1 MGKLG
6 EAICCFTEVTLI
18 GCWGH
23 TSEKRIIF
31 CFCTHFVNIHSGIN
45 TTTSELKKKR
55 SKLITFTCIFF
66 QDTRHGHHIITLLYM
81 FPFFPI
87 STLKS
92 TLWVWPVSIGCSM
105 PHRTLSYP
113 YFCSGVCFIMQLFS
127 IFLWTFHCG
136 HCLLLPHVLHLK
148 TRWLFQILR
157 SLQNVTC
164 IVCLFF

>member
-45 TTTSELKKKR
+45 TTTSELKKKGR
-55 SKLITFTCIFF
+55 NWLLLHVFF

-92 TLWVWPVSIGCSM
+92 TLRVWPVSIGCSM

-113 YFCSGVCFIMQLFS
+113 YFFQVRVCFVMQLFS
-127 IFLWTFHCG
+127 IFFG
-136 HCLLLPHVLHLK
+136 
-148 TRWLFQILR
+148 LF
-157 SLQNVTC
+157 
-164 IVCLFF
+164 IVDTVCYYHMSFI

>member
-1 MGKLG
+1 MLRTYFWK
-6 EAICCFTEVTLI
+6 EN
-18 GCWGH
+18 
-23 TSEKRIIF
+23 
-31 CFCTHFVNIHSGIN
+31 NILFLYTFRQYSFRNKHDNEWI
-45 TTTSELKKKR
+45 EEKR

-113 YFCSGVCFIMQLFS
+113 YFFSGPCLLCYATVFNFPLDFS
-127 IFLWTFHCG
+127 LWTQF
-136 HCLLLPHVLHLK
+136 VI
-148 TRWLFQILR
+148 T
-157 SLQNVTC
+157 TC
-164 IVCLFF
+164 PSFKN

>member
-45 TTTSELKKKR
+45 TTTSEFKKKGR
-55 SKLITFTCIFF
+55 NWLLLHVFFF
-66 QDTRHGHHIITLLYM
+66 QDTCHGHHIITLLYM

-92 TLWVWPVSIGCSM
+92 TLWVWLVSIGCSM

-113 YFCSGVCFIMQLFS
+113 YFFSGPCLLCYATVFNFPLDFS
-127 IFLWTFHCG
+127 LWTQF
-136 HCLLLPHVLHLK
+136 VI
-148 TRWLFQILR
+148 T
-157 SLQNVTC
+157 TC
-164 IVCLFF
+164 PSFKN